1 MNKKMQVRLG
11 LLIFAAATFANADGE
26 LPFIISFLVLMIAYT
41 WYMVGVFK
49 ESDNV

>member
-1 MNKKMQVRLG
+1 MDKKVQIRLG
-11 LLIFAAATFANADGE
+11 LLIFAAATFANADDE
-26 LPFIISFLVLMIAYT
+26 LSFIINFLVLVIAYT